1 MDEAN
6 RIWSKAQDSV
16 KHKYARILKNNEKQ
30 TGFCPE
36 ENYVS
41 KYDRQM
47 ARNVCS
53 LILQGLASF
62 SRAVTV
68 LPS

>member
-1 MDEAN
+1 MHCTVDEAN

-30 TGFCPE
+30 SGFCPE

-41 KYDRQM
+41 KYDRQN
-47 ARNVCS
+47 ARNVRT
-53 LILQGLASF
+53 QG
-62 SRAVTV
+62 RVKIQ
-68 LPS
+68 